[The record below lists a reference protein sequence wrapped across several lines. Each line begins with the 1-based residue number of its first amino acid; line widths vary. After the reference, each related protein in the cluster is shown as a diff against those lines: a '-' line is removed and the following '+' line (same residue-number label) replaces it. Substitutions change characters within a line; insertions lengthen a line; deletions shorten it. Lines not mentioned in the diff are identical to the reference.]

1 MAGDAAQQ
9 AAGAVDLGRPAP
21 GGQHREVDM
30 GPGVVHQ
37 HHARRVLRT
46 QDARVGGAV
55 QADDL
60 EAGRCPGGGE
70 DPQNLGV

>member
-1 MAGDAAQQ
+1 
-9 AAGAVDLGRPAP
+9 
-21 GGQHREVDM
+21 M
-30 GPGVVHQ
+30 GPGVIHQ

-60 EAGRCPGGGE
+60 EAGRCPGCGE
-70 DPQNLGV
+70 DPQDLEGIDRRRSIVEGQRDHLLPRW